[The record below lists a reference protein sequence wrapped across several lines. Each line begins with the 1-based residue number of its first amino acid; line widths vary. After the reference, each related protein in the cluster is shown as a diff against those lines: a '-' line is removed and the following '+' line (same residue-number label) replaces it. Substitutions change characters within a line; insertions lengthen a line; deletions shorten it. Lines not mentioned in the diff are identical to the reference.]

1 MSNKLLLRVLS
12 GESLERPPIW
22 LMRQA
27 GRYLP
32 EYRAV
37 RARGGSFLDL
47 CYSPELAAEV
57 TLQPIRRYGFDASIV
72 FSDILV
78 VADALGQCV
87 RFEESV
93 GPLLTPPVRQ
103 RTDLTLLKAEGA
115 AERLQP
121 VYETLKLLRRDLP
134 PETCLIGF
142 AGAPW
147 TVASYMVAGEGS
159 RDQAAAR
166 LWAYRD
172 PTGFS
177 ELIDLIVQVTIEYLL
192 GQVRAG
198 AEVLQIFDS
207 WAGSLPEAEFLRWCI
222 EPTKV
227 ITSAIHREF
236 PDLPIIGFPKGAG
249 AMYPDYAL
257 KTGITAVSLDSSMPL
272 QYAKDRLQPHM
283 TVQGNL
289 DPLLLVS
296 GGKAL
301 LQEAGRI
308 LSLMGNH
315 RFIFNL
321 GHGIVPETPPEN
333 VAELVQ
339 FVKNWRS

>member
-1 MSNKLLLRVLS
+1 MSQKLLLRALAGEVLQ
-12 GESLERPPIW
+12 RPPIW

-37 RARGGSFLDL
+37 RAKGGSFLDL

-57 TLQPIRRYGFDASIV
+57 TLQPVRRFGFDASIV

-78 VADALGQCV
+78 VADALGQSV
-87 RFEESV
+87 RFEEGL
-93 GPLLTPPVRQ
+93 GPLLTPPIRQ
-103 RTDLTLLKAEGA
+103 GSDLALLKAEGA
-115 AERLQP
+115 GARLQP
-121 VYETLKLLRRDLP
+121 VYETLRLLRRDLP
-134 PETCLIGF
+134 ADTCLIGF

-172 PTGFS
+172 PAAFS
-177 ELIDLIVQVTIEYLL
+177 ELISLIVQVTVEYLL

-207 WAGSLPEAEFLRWCI
+207 WAGSLPEGEFQRWCI
-222 EPTKV
+222 EPAKII
-227 ITSAIHREF
+227 ITAIHREF
-236 PDLPIIGFPKGAG
+236 PGLPIIGFPKGAG
-249 AMYPDYAL
+249 ALYPDYAL
-257 KTGITAVSLDSSMPL
+257 KTGITAISLDSSIPL
-272 QYAKDRLQPHM
+272 QFAKDRLQPHLP
-283 TVQGNL
+283 VQGNL

-301 LQEAGRI
+301 LQETERI
-308 LSLMGNH
+308 LTLMGN
-315 RFIFNL
+315 RNFIFNL

-333 VAELVQ
+333 VAALVQ